1 MESESGDGTVR
12 LREILRKQKAKKT
25 RRENA
30 AAVVE
35 PASGVARWASLPRTG
50 GGSGEGGSGREGMM
64 NIEEADDYKNDQI
77 NIKKKSI
84 GIQIRMIIMK
94 LIKK

>member
-12 LREILRKQKAKKT
+12 LREILREILRKQKVNKT

-35 PASGVARWASLPRTG
+35 PARGVARWESLPRTG

-64 NIEEADDYKNDQI
+64 NIEEADDYKNDQN
-77 NIKKKSI
+77 NIQKKNKI
-84 GIQIRMIIMK
+84 DGNTN
-94 LIKK
+94 